1 LARWEWRNPS
11 QGDTL
16 VAEVACC
23 SDGAGGSSGND
34 ARLRRVGMAAVRVA
48 MCPTT
53 DGASMPQIIE
63 TRFGGVPGRQIVPR
77 AVLVGATQAI
87 GPSKGRQGIG
97 WWDASYVV
105 NGARKEKLRTSDNGD
120 LWCDSDKEKKRA
132 AERYSVSKIKANDIT
147 RCAALADATYST
159 VRNAVAQQD
168 GWLGKLLEPYGVVE
182 NALNKTPSSF
192 VWRICK

>member
-1 LARWEWRNPS
+1 MARWEWRNPS

-105 NGARKEKLRTSDNGD
+105 NGARKEKLRTSDNED
-120 LWCDSDKEKKRA
+120 LWCDSDKEKNEQPKGTAPARS
-132 AERYSVSKIKANDIT
+132 RPMIL
-147 RCAALADATYST
+147 RDAQRLQMPLT
-159 VRNAVAQQD
+159 AQ
-168 GWLGKLLEPYGVVE
+168 LGMQ
-182 NALNKTPSSF
+182 
-192 VWRICK
+192 